1 MDEVGLWPSMMSTV
15 SIPSAVNTVNPVNTV
30 NAVQKTTAA
39 RRRGS
44 KVSELI
50 ESGRAL
56 ALRDDFG
63 EIIDNRKSE
72 PKAIRC

>member
-15 SIPSAVNTVNPVNTV
+15 SIPSAVNTV

>member
-1 MDEVGLWPSMMSTV
+1 MLIDGRGWALAV
-15 SIPSAVNTVNPVNTV
+15 SDFNPVNTV

-39 RRRGS
+39 RRLGT

-63 EIIDNRKSE
+63 EIIS
-72 PKAIRC
+72 